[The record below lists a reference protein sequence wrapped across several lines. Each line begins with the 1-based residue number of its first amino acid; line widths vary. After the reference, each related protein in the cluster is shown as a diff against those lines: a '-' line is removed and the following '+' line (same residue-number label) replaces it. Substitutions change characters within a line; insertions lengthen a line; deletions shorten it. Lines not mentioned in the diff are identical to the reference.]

1 MARKK
6 PVKAGPIKP
15 RLTKYDTIV
24 LPRLDE
30 IEGMSRE
37 GVPEEQIAKAL
48 GIAYSTFCEYKKRP
62 ELSEALKKSR
72 EAADYAVEN
81 ALFKRCVGHK
91 VTITKQFKLKTVEYD
106 RETGRKIAEKEVLQ
120 EAEEEQYI
128 PPDTAAQIFWLT
140 NRRSDRWKN
149 KQAIDQAGGLD
160 INLRME
166 GTGGLDE

>member
-48 GIAYSTFCEYKKRP
+48 GIAYSTFCEYKR
-62 ELSEALKKSR
+62 
-72 EAADYAVEN
+72 
-81 ALFKRCVGHK
+81 
-91 VTITKQFKLKTVEYD
+91 D
-106 RETGRKIAEKEVLQ
+106 RNFRK
-120 EAEEEQYI
+120 
-128 PPDTAAQIFWLT
+128 P
-140 NRRSDRWKN
+140 
-149 KQAIDQAGGLD
+149 
-160 INLRME
+160 
-166 GTGGLDE
+166 